1 MTKLNKIVIFDLDG
15 TLANIE
21 KRRALAGA
29 RGTRKRM
36 NWKVFFD
43 PLNIG
48 LDEPNQPVIDVFK
61 ALKVA
66 GYTMVIFS
74 GRDAISEDITK
85 LWLAKHG
92 IDYDFMRMRPQ
103 NSYTPD
109 NDLKQ
114 SWLDELNVGG
124 LTKDDILFIVDD
136 RDQVVEMWREN
147 GHVCLQCNYGNF

>member
-1 MTKLNKIVIFDLDG
+1 MKNKIVIFDLDG

-43 PLNIG
+43 PLNIA
-48 LDEPNQPVIDVFK
+48 LDEPNVPVIELFK
-61 ALKVA
+61 SLKRD

-74 GRDAISEDITK
+74 GRDSISEDMTK
-85 LWLAKHG
+85 MWLDKHD
-92 IDYDFMRMRPQ
+92 IHPDFMRMRPQ
-103 NSYTPD
+103 NTYTPD

-114 SWLDELNVGG
+114 SWLDELNVDG
-124 LTKDDILFIVDD
+124 LTKDDVMMVFDD
-136 RDQVVEMWREN
+136 RDQVVEMWRKN
-147 GHVCLQCNYGNF
+147 GLVCSQVAYGDF